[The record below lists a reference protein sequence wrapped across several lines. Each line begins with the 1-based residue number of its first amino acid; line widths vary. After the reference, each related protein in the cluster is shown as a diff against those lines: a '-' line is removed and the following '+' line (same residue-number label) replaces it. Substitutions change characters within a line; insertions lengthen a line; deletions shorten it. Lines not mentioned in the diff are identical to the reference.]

1 MRKQYN
7 KFYSIFFLV
16 AFIIVGISC
25 SKDDSSEFDEKWEGD
40 IELPALHN
48 STADIFLSPTTIF
61 NGQQVTTYSMEYD
74 KRKKHA
80 RWVAFKYYNVT
91 GQTNWNRNDWKQTE
105 WGGDPWQSDPNIS
118 QSDQRVQSDFGKQG
132 YDRGH
137 ICASSD
143 RLYSKDANEQTFYYS
158 NMSPQKN
165 YFNTGVWSDLEGK
178 VRTWGRSSTF
188 RDTLYVVKG
197 GTIDNESQIWTYI
210 GGDKTKPVPKY
221 YFMALLCK
229 KGETYKAIGFWMDQ
243 STTAKPALSEC
254 ARTIDELEELTG
266 LDFFHNLPDNLENA
280 VEAKYAISAWTGLQ

>member
-1 MRKQYN
+1 MSR
-7 KFYSIFFLV
+7 FYYLIIFLLGIQSLTF
-16 AFIIVGISC
+16 ISC
-25 SKDDSSEFDEKWEGD
+25 NSDEEENSSLETFGS
-40 IELPALHN
+40 IELPALRN
-48 STADIFLSPTTIF
+48 GADDIFLAPTTTF

-74 KRKKHA
+74 KSKKHA

-105 WGGDPWQSDPNIS
+105 WGGDPWQSDPNIP

-132 YDRGH
+132 YVRGH

-143 RLYSKDANEQTFYYS
+143 RLYSKDANEQTFYYT
-158 NMSPQKN
+158 NMSPQTYN
-165 YFNTGVWSDLEGK
+165 FNGAGAWYDLEGK
-178 VRTWGRSSTF
+178 VRTWGRSNTF

-197 GTIDNESQIWTYI
+197 GTIDKENQIKEYI
-210 GGDKTKPVPKY
+210 GNDKTKPVPQY

-229 KGETYKAIGFWMDQ
+229 KGETYIAIGFWMDQ
-243 STTAKPALSEC
+243 FATTKPTLSSC

-280 VEAKYAISAWTGLQ
+280 VESKYAISAWTGLQ